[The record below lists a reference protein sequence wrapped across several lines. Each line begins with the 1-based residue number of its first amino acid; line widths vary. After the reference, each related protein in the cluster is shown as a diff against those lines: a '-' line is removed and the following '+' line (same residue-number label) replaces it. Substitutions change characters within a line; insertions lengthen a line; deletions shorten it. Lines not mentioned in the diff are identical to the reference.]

1 MVFGVTIV
9 RKPAHVVIEGHVTR
23 RPELVSVDPDIKD
36 GTVPKVVKES
46 GEEKGDRKYNK
57 KKQIESGEEKGDR
70 KYYVYIY
77 FCVVIYCR
85 FFF

>member
-36 GTVPKVVKES
+36 GTVPKVENETDRES
-46 GEEKGDRKYNK
+46 GEERGDRKYK
-57 KKQIESGEEKGDR
+57 
-70 KYYVYIY
+70 VYID
-77 FCVVIYCR
+77 FFVKIYCR
-85 FFF
+85 